1 MFLSFRPLRRVL
13 AVTLLL
19 ALALSLTPSAT
30 TAQSKIF
37 LRLQTGDGGAGLA
50 PHNELLAAFEAEN
63 PDIQVQL
70 EPINFGDYYARLKTQ
85 IAAGSPPDIIQIG
98 DDAVPDFVGGGGVA
112 DISGY
117 LSGADG
123 IDTSIYL
130 PGLLTPGMVDGKQ
143 YFLPKDYS
151 PLIVYYNKKL
161 FDQFGVAYPKDGWT
175 WDEFLATAQAL
186 TKDTDGD
193 GKTDTWGVQLFGPW
207 TTGFEY
213 WVAAAGGSL
222 ISTDGKAFV
231 GSFDSEAVANAVQF
245 YGDLYNKHKVAP
257 PPADLSAFGGGNSEF
272 DAGKAAMRIFG
283 YWPKSGML
291 TNPNLDLGV
300 VGVPAGAKRANV
312 LFWGGFGITAAS
324 KNKDAAWRLLK
335 FYTSARAAEV
345 WKNWA
350 LPAVKSVADDAG
362 FDPLNKVFV
371 NELNFVAPRAYTFTP
386 KWGSTAD
393 PALRKVLEKVII
405 DPATDVKAALAEGAK
420 EAQAALDK

>member
-1 MFLSFRPLRRVL
+1 MFSKPMRVVL
-13 AVTLLL
+13 AAVLICVL
-19 ALALSLTPSAT
+19 AMNLTPAT
-30 TAQSKIF
+30 SQTKIL
-37 LRLQTGDGGAGLA
+37 LRLQTGDGGAGLS

-98 DDAVPDFVGGGGVA
+98 DDAVPDFAGSMVDLGAV
-112 DISGY
+112 I
-117 LSGADG
+117 SGADG

-130 PGLLTPGMVDGKQ
+130 PGLLTPGNVGGKQ

-151 PLIVYYNKKL
+151 PLIVYFNKKL
-161 FDQFGVAYPKDGWT
+161 FDEHKVEYPKDGWT
-175 WDEFLATAQAL
+175 WDDFLKTAQAL
-186 TKDTDGD
+186 TKDTNGD
-193 GKTDTWGVQLFGPW
+193 GQTDIWGVQLFGPW

-213 WVAAAGGSL
+213 WVASAGGNL
-222 ISTDGKAFV
+222 ISADGKSFV
-231 GSFDSEAVANAVQF
+231 GAFDSEAVATAVQF

-257 PPADLSAFGGGNSEF
+257 PPADLASFGGGNTEF
-272 DAGKAAMRIFG
+272 DSGKAAMRIFG

-291 TNPNLDLGV
+291 QNPNLDLGV

-324 KNKDAAWRLLK
+324 KNQEAAWRLLK
-335 FYTSARAAEV
+335 FYTSARAAET

-350 LPAVKSVADDAG
+350 LPAVKSVAEAG
-362 FDPLNKVFV
+362 TFDTLDKVYV
-371 NELNFVAPRAYTFTP
+371 NELNYIAPRAYTFTS

-405 DPATDVKAALAEGAK
+405 DPTTDVKAALAEGAK